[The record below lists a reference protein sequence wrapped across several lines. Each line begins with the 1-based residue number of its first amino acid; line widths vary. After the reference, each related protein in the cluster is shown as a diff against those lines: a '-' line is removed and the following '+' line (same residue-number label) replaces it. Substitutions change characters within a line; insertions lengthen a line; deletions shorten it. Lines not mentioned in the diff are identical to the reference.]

1 MFMEYQVV
9 SATGAYNPA
18 VTQSASG
25 YTGIFTMALKLL

>member
-1 MFMEYQVV
+1 MKKLFLAAIALFIAA
-9 SATGAYNPA
+9 SA